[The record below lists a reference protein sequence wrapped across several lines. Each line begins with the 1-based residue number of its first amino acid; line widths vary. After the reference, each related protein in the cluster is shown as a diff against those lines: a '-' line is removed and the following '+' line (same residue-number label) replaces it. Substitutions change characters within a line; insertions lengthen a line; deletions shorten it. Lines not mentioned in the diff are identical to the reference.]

1 MDSANWEGIAALIG
15 IAAIFALLIFVGMQL
30 KQTQEIAVSA
40 AYQSRAGFYDVTL
53 DGVNSLIVLQFSE
66 SF

>member
-1 MDSANWEGIAALIG
+1 MDSANWKGIAELIG
-15 IAAIFALLIFVGMQL
+15 VAAIVAPLISVGIRV

-53 DGVNSLIVLQFSE
+53 DRVNSLIVLQFSE